1 MTFSKAHCLQA
12 STAFGV
18 LLFGF
23 AATAE
28 AQTTAGTVVNLP
40 DVTVSA
46 SRGSPLALMDMST
59 TVITHDEVQDT
70 MARLLRVSSLDPA
83 TGYVSLTGQYLEGL
97 QVPAGTTQRWW
108 RTTPQGLFVPRKRT
122 TEEKTSE
129 VNQLWE
135 QLRVIPQ
142 PANYLPGISPLLWL
156 ESAMVHVPVVRK
168 PGKAVLVLLFQ
179 DPDKAV
185 VPFEAGSE
193 WATLKPSTY
202 LLLRERQSAES

>member
-1 MTFSKAHCLQA
+1 MIALLSDISLKGLSDIVGPVPMGDIPTAWYASVSPSVLQ
-12 STAFGV
+12 GYD
-18 LLFGF
+18 
-23 AATAE
+23 E
-28 AQTTAGTVVNLP
+28 YQRVNQQW
-40 DVTVSA
+40 
-46 SRGSPLALMDMST
+46 
-59 TVITHDEVQDT
+59 QDT